1 VVGLN
6 RELLQRQADR
16 EKRLQ
21 RLEEKLELVNRRRKW
36 ETRISILLLIVLVVF
51 IYIFAARVTPVRVDG
66 GTSTQPPEVSFTRSH
81 VEWLQE
87 KYNYS
92 EENGFCLFG
101 HIQRDEVVVEQVEYV
116 DNPVRQ
122 SHQAMSFTCIP
133 QILARW
139 KPLVTQEEYKLVGAI
154 HTHPYSKDLSD
165 RDWRSFQL
173 VDPFVGMFGVY
184 NKREDSMRIYTE
196 PGQKQPLTNVL
207 RIE

>member
-1 VVGLN
+1 LW
-6 RELLQRQADR
+6 QRQADR
-16 EKRLQ
+16 EKRIQ
-21 RLEEKLELVNRRRKW
+21 RLEEKLESVNRRRKW

-51 IYIFAARVTPVRVDG
+51 VYIFAARVTPVRVDG
-66 GTSTQPPEVSFTRSH
+66 GTSTQPSEVSFTRSH

-101 HIQRDEVVVEQVEYV
+101 HIHEREVVVEQVEYV

-122 SHQAMSFTCIP
+122 SYKGMSFTCIP

-154 HTHPYSKDLSD
+154 HTHPESKGLSEK
-165 RDWRSFQL
+165 DWRTFQL
-173 VDPFVGMFGVY
+173 VDPFFGVFGVY
-184 NKREDSMRIYTE
+184 NKREDSMRIYSR
-196 PGQKQPLTNVL
+196 PGQEEPLVNVL
-207 RIE
+207 RFE